1 MVFKGEDVMIVT
13 IVIKNVEEK
22 RMEKNLENLLRLK
35 ENELIKAFEKNNMTC
50 LFVKNQEELL
60 NYLKKVFIDQ
70 KKVAV
75 GGSVTL
81 NQLGVID
88 LIRQSDVDFIDRYQE
103 GLTREE
109 TMQRF
114 REGFFADIFVTSTN
128 ALTMDGCL
136 YNIDGTGNRVASMI
150 FGPKEVIV
158 IAGMNKICL
167 DEQEAIAHIRHCSA
181 LANAMRLHKQ
191 TPCVKT
197 GHCMDCHSPDRIC
210 SSYVKLAYQGQVN
223 RIKVIIVEENLGY

>member
-1 MVFKGEDVMIVT
+1 
-13 IVIKNVEEK
+13 
-22 RMEKNLENLLRLK
+22 MEKNLEALLRIK
-35 ENELIKAFEKNNMTC
+35 ETQLIKAFEANNMTC
-50 LFVKNQEELL
+50 MFVKNQEELRH
-60 NYLKKVFIDQ
+60 YLKGILTSQ

-88 LIRQSDVDFIDRYQE
+88 LMRESDVDFIDRYEE
-103 GLTREE
+103 GLSRDEMLE
-109 TMQRF
+109 RF
-114 REGFFADIFVTSTN
+114 REGFFADLFVTSTN

-136 YNIDGTGNRVASMI
+136 YNIDGTGNRVAAMI

-158 IAGMNKICL
+158 IAGLNKICQ
-167 DEQEAIAHIRHCSA
+167 DEQEAIAHIRGCSA
-181 LANAMRLHKQ
+181 PANAMRLNKK

-210 SSYVKLAYQGQVN
+210 SSYVKLGYQGQVN

>member
-1 MVFKGEDVMIVT
+1 
-13 IVIKNVEEK
+13 
-22 RMEKNLENLLRLK
+22 MEKNLEALLRIK
-35 ENELIKAFEKNNMTC
+35 ETQLIKAFEANNMTC
-50 LFVKNQEELL
+50 MFVKNQEELRH
-60 NYLKKVFIDQ
+60 YLKGILTSQ

-88 LIRQSDVDFIDRYQE
+88 LMRESDVNFIDRYEE
-103 GLTREE
+103 GLSRDEMLE
-109 TMQRF
+109 RF
-114 REGFFADIFVTSTN
+114 REGFFADLFVTSTN

-136 YNIDGTGNRVASMI
+136 YNIDGTGNRVAAMI

-158 IAGMNKICL
+158 IAGLNKICQ
-167 DEQEAIAHIRHCSA
+167 DEQEAIAHIRGCSA
-181 LANAMRLHKQ
+181 PANAMRLNKK

-210 SSYVKLAYQGQVN
+210 SSYVKLGYQGQVN